1 MEDSWRHLYP
11 SKALEAPQVMPVYL
25 NVKNPMRVEDTLLEN
40 WRDPIKEAKSL
51 GHDSIVYLN
60 RGEMTDNQL
69 DEIFDMERLRN
80 ARISDDDL
88 RKGVPEVSDSYI
100 VFDPKQI
107 KSAIGNRGT
116 YDPDNPDINMARGGL
131 AVKPNKFA
139 VKRKSKTRNKT
150 R

>member
-1 MEDSWRHLYP
+1 
-11 SKALEAPQVMPVYL
+11 
-25 NVKNPMRVEDTLLEN
+25 
-40 WRDPIKEAKSL
+40 
-51 GHDSIVYLN
+51 
-60 RGEMTDNQL
+60 
-69 DEIFDMERLRN
+69 MERLRN
-80 ARISDDDL
+80 ALISDDDL

-131 AVKPNKFA
+131 AMKPNKFA